1 MDLGIAG
8 RNAVVLGASK
18 GLGGAIAA
26 ALSREGVNV
35 LAVSRSGNAP
45 EGSSGIA
52 TQSVDLSSTEAVD
65 AFASELK
72 ARGDVDILVNNSGGP
87 PPGPARGR
95 DSAVWME
102 GFAATPRNFFAITD
116 AVLDGMIARK
126 WGRVITVAS
135 AGVVQPIPNLAISN
149 AVRGAVAGWSKT
161 LSDEVAPHGVTVNM
175 LLPGRIDTDRVRSL
189 DGHAAERTGKSVD
202 EIVEAAKATIPTG
215 RYGRADEF
223 GAAGA
228 FLASELAGYITGTM
242 LRVDGGLIHSI

>member
-8 RNAVVLGASK
+8 KNAVVLGASK

-26 ALSREGVNV
+26 ALSMEGVNV

-45 EGSSGIA
+45 EGSSGVA
-52 TQSVDLSSTEAVD
+52 TRSVDLSSTDAVD
-65 AFASELK
+65 AFAAELK

-95 DSAVWME
+95 DPSVWME

-126 WGRVITVAS
+126 WGRIITIAS

-189 DGHAAERTGKSVD
+189 DGNAAERTGKSIDDV
-202 EIVEAAKATIPTG
+202 VEAAKATIPIG
-215 RYGRADEF
+215 RYGRVDEF

-242 LRVDGGLIHSI
+242 VRVDGGLIHSI